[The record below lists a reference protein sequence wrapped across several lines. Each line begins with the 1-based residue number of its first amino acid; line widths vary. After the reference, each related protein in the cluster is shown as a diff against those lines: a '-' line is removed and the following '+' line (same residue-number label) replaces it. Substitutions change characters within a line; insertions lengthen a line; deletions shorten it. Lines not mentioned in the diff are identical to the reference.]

1 MLLFVSFERFKQ
13 SGSNANVLQ
22 IKSSLPIIK
31 IGGVLEQGNPGANE
45 EGRRAHKEERTR

>member
-1 MLLFVSFERFKQ
+1 MKDLNNLALMQ
-13 SGSNANVLQ
+13 IVLQ